1 MALKRDV
8 RTFIGIV
15 LPETRK
21 MLHLFRD
28 LGLPE
33 KLRYDYDDGTDY
45 VEIDLSA
52 PQKASDRRAG
62 ASGPQ
67 EG

>member
-1 MALKRDV
+1 VALKRDV

-15 LPETRK
+15 
-21 MLHLFRD
+21 
-28 LGLPE
+28 LPE